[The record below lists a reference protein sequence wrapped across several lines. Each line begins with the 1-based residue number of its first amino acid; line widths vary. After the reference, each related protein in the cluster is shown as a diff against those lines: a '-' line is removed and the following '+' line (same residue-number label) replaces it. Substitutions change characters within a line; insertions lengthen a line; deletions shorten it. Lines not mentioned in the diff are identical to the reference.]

1 MKKPTCLILT
11 GIGVL
16 LLVIVLIFAVPW
28 FMNVFEEFEKM
39 SDKQGDYKRELRM
52 FANKPLNSDQ
62 KLLLQ
67 RLIEIAGET
76 SNRQDSDRQ
85 DGAWQ
90 SGENLEMVLSS
101 SPYLSYIDTH
111 AANQTYTDYSTY
123 LAAMP
128 TAKHRDAV
136 KSRLMKLI
144 VTEDTEDTEDIGVE
158 PEQLEIWSDF
168 YYTMREWS
176 KTGKSINTDKKE
188 FDELLQTHLVRPLM
202 ENAGLG
208 GFTSKFVKMG
218 LISVFIIEDNKVFHY
233 AWYSRVQSYGFQEG
247 YLRSAIATPLEFALM
262 RSFFADA
269 AAFEKWL
276 SEPFPT
282 INKEEKPVEE

>member
-28 FMNVFEEFEKM
+28 FMNVFEEFQQM
-39 SDKQGDYKRELRM
+39 SDKQRDYKRELRL

-62 KLLLQ
+62 KLLLD

-76 SNRQDSDRQ
+76 SNGQDSDT
-85 DGAWQ
+85 Q

-128 TAKHRDAV
+128 TAKHRDVV

-144 VTEDTEDTEDIGVE
+144 VTEDTEDTEVE

-168 YYTMREWS
+168 YYTMRDWS
-176 KTGKSINTDKKE
+176 RTGKSITTNKKE
-188 FDELLQTHLVRPLM
+188 FDELLQTHLVKPLM

-208 GFTSKFVKMG
+208 GFSSKFVKMG
-218 LISVFIIEDNKVFHY
+218 LISAFIVEDNKVFHY

-269 AAFEKWL
+269 TTFEKWL

-282 INKEEKPVEE
+282 INKEEEPVEE

>member
-16 LLVIVLIFAVPW
+16 LVVIVLIFAVPW
-28 FMNVFEEFEKM
+28 FMNVFEEVRQM
-39 SDKQGDYKRELRM
+39 SDKQSDYKRELRLL
-52 FANKPLNSDQ
+52 ANKPLNSDQ
-62 KLLLQ
+62 KPLLE
-67 RLIEIAGET
+67 RLIAIAGET
-76 SNRQDSDRQ
+76 SNMQR
-85 DGAWQ
+85 
-90 SGENLEMVLSS
+90 GENLEMVLSS

-111 AANQTYTDYSTY
+111 AADQTYEDYPTY

-128 TAKHRDAV
+128 TAKHRDVV

-144 VTEDTEDTEDIGVE
+144 DTEDTEDTEGAEIE

-168 YYTMREWS
+168 YYTMRDWS
-176 KTGKSINTDKKE
+176 KTGKSVTTDKKE
-188 FDELLQTHLVRPLM
+188 FDELLQTHLVKPLM
-202 ENAGLG
+202 EKAGFG
-208 GFTSKFVKMG
+208 GFSSNFVKMG
-218 LISVFIIEDNKVFHY
+218 LISAFIVEDNEVFHY

-247 YLRSAIATPLEFALM
+247 YLRCAIATPLEFALM

-276 SEPFPT
+276 SEPFYAS
-282 INKEEKPVEE
+282 NKDEETSEVEE

>member
-28 FMNVFEEFEKM
+28 FMNLFEEFQQM
-39 SDKQGDYKRELRM
+39 SDKQGDYKRELRL

-62 KLLLQ
+62 KLQLQ
-67 RLIEIAGET
+67 RLIEIAGEM
-76 SNRQDSDRQ
+76 SNRQDSDTQR
-85 DGAWQ
+85 
-90 SGENLEMVLSS
+90 GENLEMVLSS

-111 AANQTYTDYSTY
+111 AANQTYADYSTY

-128 TAKHRDAV
+128 TAKHRDIV

-144 VTEDTEDTEDIGVE
+144 VTEDTEDTEVE

-168 YYTMREWS
+168 YYIMRDWS
-176 KTGKSINTDKKE
+176 KTGKSITTNKKE
-188 FDELLQTHLVRPLM
+188 FDELLQTHLVKPLM
-202 ENAGLG
+202 ENAGFG
-208 GFTSKFVKMG
+208 GVSSKFVKMG
-218 LISVFIIEDNKVFHY
+218 LISAFIVEDNKVFHY
-233 AWYSRVQSYGFQEG
+233 AWNSRVQSYGFQEG
-247 YLRSAIATPLEFALM
+247 YLRCAIATPLEFALM

-269 AAFEKWL
+269 ATFEKWL
-276 SEPFPT
+276 SEPFHT
-282 INKEEKPVEE
+282 INKEEEPVEK